1 MISFEEARRI
11 ILETPVKVKEAEE
24 IDFMDSMNRVLA
36 EDIRSDMNMPPFDKT
51 AVDGFACRKSD
62 ISKPLKVIEHVPAG
76 QMPQKEIGEG
86 ECSKVMTGAPVPKG
100 ADMVLMV
107 EDCEELADSYIQYT
121 GTSKSGNICFLAED
135 IAKNDVVLPA
145 NTLIKSQHIAVMAA
159 VGATKI
165 KVFSK
170 VKAAILST
178 GDELVEPQVK
188 PGSSQIRNSN
198 SWQLLTQ
205 VKRAGADAE
214 YMGIVLDTMDDTRE
228 KLSKA
233 IENSDI
239 VFLSGGVSSGDYD
252 YVPVI
257 MKELGLEILF
267 DSIAVQPGRPTTLAA
282 GKGKFV
288 FGLPGNPVSSFV
300 QFELLGKMLMA
311 RMNNIEMPDR
321 IVKCVCGADFT
332 RKKAKRKSFYPVKLN
347 EKGEIVPIEY
357 HGSAHINSLNDAEG
371 AIAMDI
377 GVMEIKK
384 GTLTDVRF
392 F

>member
-1 MISFEEARRI
+1 
-11 ILETPVKVKEAEE
+11 
-24 IDFMDSMNRVLA
+24 MDSMGRVLA

-51 AVDGFACRKSD
+51 AVDGYACRRSD
-62 ISKPLKVIEHVPAG
+62 INKPLKVIEHVPAG
-76 QMPQKEIGEG
+76 QMPQKDIGEG
-86 ECSKVMTGAPVPKG
+86 ECSKVMTGAPIPKG
-100 ADMVLMV
+100 SDMVLMV
-107 EDCEELADSYIQYT
+107 EDCEELGDDQIRYVGQ
-121 GTSKSGNICFLAED
+121 SKSGNICFLAED

-159 VGATKI
+159 VGATSV
-165 KVFSK
+165 KVYQK

-188 PGSSQIRNSN
+188 PGASQIRNSN

-205 VKRAGADAE
+205 VQRAGADAE
-214 YMGIVLDTMDDTRE
+214 YMGIVLDTMEDTRE
-228 KLSKA
+228 KLSNA
-233 IENSDI
+233 LENSDI

-252 YVPVI
+252 YVPII

-332 RKKAKRKSFYPVKLN
+332 RKKAKRKSFYPVQLN
-347 EKGEIVPIEY
+347 DQGEIVPIEY